1 MVKCIITVRI
11 DSSAI
16 NTRALGQVTVLLHR
30 DRADHGQNQMV
41 VADPDIV
48 VTCAALAAVRST
60 KFNTCYLA
68 ATQARQQGND
78 PLADLTDCKAVY
90 LILGRDRVVLD
101 ECLQFFETGPLAV
114 RLIYKA
120 CQGIVGTVFLIEAR
134 GKQALLHS
142 RGKNGV
148 FVVKEV
154 NIFLRGMFPLVG
166 FKSTSVYYERRE
178 RIAGESHYPLKKM
191 LALAFDG
198 ITSLSIKPIRLITG
212 LGAVIS
218 GLGFLAIIWAIVMQ
232 VLGHTVAG
240 WASLVCIVAFLGGI
254 QLLSLGVIGEYI
266 GKIYLETKARP
277 RYIISER
284 TSDEKRNRKE
294 S

>member
-1 MVKCIITVRI
+1 MQKT
-11 DSSAI
+11 
-16 NTRALGQVTVLLHR
+16 
-30 DRADHGQNQMV
+30 
-41 VADPDIV
+41 
-48 VTCAALAAVRST
+48 
-60 KFNTCYLA
+60 
-68 ATQARQQGND
+68 
-78 PLADLTDCKAVY
+78 
-90 LILGRDRVVLD
+90 
-101 ECLQFFETGPLAV
+101 
-114 RLIYKA
+114 
-120 CQGIVGTVFLIEAR
+120 
-134 GKQALLHS
+134 
-142 RGKNGV
+142 
-148 FVVKEV
+148 
-154 NIFLRGMFPLVG
+154 
-166 FKSTSVYYERRE
+166 
-178 RIAGESHYPLKKM
+178 
-191 LALAFDG
+191 AFDG

-218 GLGFLAIIWAIVMQ
+218 GLGFWAIIWAIVMQ

>member
-1 MVKCIITVRI
+1 
-11 DSSAI
+11 
-16 NTRALGQVTVLLHR
+16 
-30 DRADHGQNQMV
+30 
-41 VADPDIV
+41 
-48 VTCAALAAVRST
+48 
-60 KFNTCYLA
+60 
-68 ATQARQQGND
+68 
-78 PLADLTDCKAVY
+78 
-90 LILGRDRVVLD
+90 
-101 ECLQFFETGPLAV
+101 
-114 RLIYKA
+114 
-120 CQGIVGTVFLIEAR
+120 
-134 GKQALLHS
+134 
-142 RGKNGV
+142 
-148 FVVKEV
+148 
-154 NIFLRGMFPLVG
+154 
-166 FKSTSVYYERRE
+166 
-178 RIAGESHYPLKKM
+178 M

-284 TSDEKRNRKE
+284 TSDEKGIEKSHEKERENWKYFGELRKLDFGALF
-294 S
+294 